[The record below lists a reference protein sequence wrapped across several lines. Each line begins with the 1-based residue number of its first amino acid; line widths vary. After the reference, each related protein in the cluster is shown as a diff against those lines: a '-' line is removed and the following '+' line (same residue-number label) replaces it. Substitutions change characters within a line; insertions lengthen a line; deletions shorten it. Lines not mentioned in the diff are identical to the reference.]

1 MLTSMRM
8 VPGRTSET
16 VISMSEISDVPT
28 SPGSPTRSKARGE
41 EDELNLEPDAVIVDQ
56 TSPTIRLP
64 GGTWMVSV
72 TT

>member
-1 MLTSMRM
+1 MFTSIRI

-16 VISMSEISDVPT
+16 VSSRSEISAVPT
-28 SPGSPTRSKARGE
+28 SPGLPIWSRARGE
-41 EDELNLEPDAVIVDQ
+41 EEELKLEPEAVRVDQ
-56 TSPTIRLP
+56 TSPTMRLL